1 MIFHTSYPFIFVHWY
16 GLYIKRLSS
25 SKWILSKMKAALSLL
40 PLKLNELVVA
50 FVFLSWAGDVPH
62 LLQPQPPIPILVA
75 RPVRRGDTPDKHNI
89 CPNPSYLSI
98 SLVPDRLPNL
108 ISWSHIKWPI
118 WRLDPSLFNSRVSWI
133 FLTDFTT

>member
-1 MIFHTSYPFIFVHWY
+1 MGIFTYTFNSLNIKINPFIHGAC
-16 GLYIKRLSS
+16 GLLSQKKRLSS

-98 SLVPDRLPNL
+98 SLVP
-108 ISWSHIKWPI
+108 
-118 WRLDPSLFNSRVSWI
+118 
-133 FLTDFTT
+133 